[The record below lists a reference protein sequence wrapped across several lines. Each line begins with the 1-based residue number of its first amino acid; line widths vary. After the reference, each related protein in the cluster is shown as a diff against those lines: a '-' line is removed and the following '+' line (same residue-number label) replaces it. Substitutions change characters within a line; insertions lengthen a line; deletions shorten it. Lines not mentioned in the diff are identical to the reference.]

1 MLPQTDLTALRW
13 EGIEAGKPTTTGS
26 FLKAV
31 EGGVFYKLSQADVVL
46 NRIVGFEAF
55 FEVIASRLFRAL
67 GLEYVEYQLIRAK
80 ILLPNN
86 SRPIETHL
94 CASADFRGKSKK
106 ETAEG
111 LCLLLKKDGESPEE
125 TLRRLGFSD
134 FIDKMLLADF
144 LICNR
149 DRHGKNF
156 EFFSK
161 NGAAKLFDNG
171 FSFVS
176 PYGENLSLIEK
187 FDPLKD
193 VPANNFLGS
202 KSLEENLRLIAKPIA
217 VKRLKSG
224 IKSELFR
231 DMEDLPRVVSEKVW
245 EIIEARYDYAKN
257 REILVEGQ

>member
-1 MLPQTDLTALRW
+1 M
-13 EGIEAGKPTTTGS
+13 
-26 FLKAV
+26 
-31 EGGVFYKLSQADVVL
+31 
-46 NRIVGFEAF
+46 
-55 FEVIASRLFRAL
+55 
-67 GLEYVEYQLIRAK
+67 
-80 ILLPNN
+80 
-86 SRPIETHL
+86 
-94 CASADFRGKSKK
+94 
-106 ETAEG
+106 
-111 LCLLLKKDGESPEE
+111 LKKDGESPEE

-156 EFFSK
+156 EFFTK

-193 VPANNFLGS
+193 VPANNFIGS